1 MDEITNKDNLWLN
14 ASRMEDEGNNFEAFV
29 HFLKDATECL
39 KQNSSIK
46 TALSCS
52 CAASCL
58 VNIGNLTTARQLYL
72 ESARI
77 YEENADSIIAESIRE
92 SLWSLQESYEHYLL
106 GGNDEKA
113 QKIYDKY
120 IFLAKKINPFSGE
133 DEIVKNLRMKKKHA
147 DTIMN
152 MSNAD
157 LQISAQVE
165 KAVQNFTSL
174 KKSNL
179 NSDKEMGRDK
189 TAIISRINRWRLA
202 LH

>member
-1 MDEITNKDNLWLN
+1 MDEITDEDNLWLN
-14 ASRMEDEGNNFEAFV
+14 ASKMEDEGDNFEAFV
-29 HFLKDATECL
+29 HYLEDATECL

-92 SLWSLQESYEHYLL
+92 SLWSLQEAYEHYLL

-165 KAVQNFTSL
+165 KAMQNFTNL

-179 NSDKEMGRDK
+179 NSDKETGRDK
-189 TAIISRINRWRLA
+189 TFIISRISQWRLVP
-202 LH
+202 H

>member
-1 MDEITNKDNLWLN
+1 MDEIVNKDNLWLN
-14 ASRMEDEGNNFEAFV
+14 ASRMEDEGSNFEAFV

-152 MSNAD
+152 ISNAD
-157 LQISAQVE
+157 LQISSQVE
-165 KAVQNFTSL
+165 KAIQNFTNL

-189 TAIISRINRWRLA
+189 MPIISRINQWRLA